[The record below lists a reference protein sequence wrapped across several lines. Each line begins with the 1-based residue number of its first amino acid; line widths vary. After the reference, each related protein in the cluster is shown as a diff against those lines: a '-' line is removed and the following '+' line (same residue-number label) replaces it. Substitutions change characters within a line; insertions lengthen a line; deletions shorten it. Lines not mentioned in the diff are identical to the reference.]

1 MIKDSGE
8 RTEFATGA
16 VRDMHA
22 GKGRNDLL
30 PLNAVMELAKHCEEG
45 AAKYGE
51 HNVDKGV
58 PFHSLADSAMRHLM
72 KYMLG
77 WDDENHIRAA
87 AWNIMWLLEQTV
99 TKPELNDL
107 YGWMNKQLSVPVPD
121 PQEIQPTVSK
131 SEQVEKLVDESA
143 EWDPLAEDLDPEG
156 PKKEPIAPDMKP
168 THIMDCKS
176 PIEVAEALA
185 STGGLEFSVR
195 PQDLK
200 TSFNRVADMKICKQ
214 CHTPFKPGSN
224 RAEYCSSTCRKAAKG
239 MMTIKCE
246 VCGREFRSADPD
258 KKTCTPVCRTKYQR
272 MQEDKVLVRQ
282 TRLRLEEQQGNVE
295 LTDAERNTMKGIL
308 IDKKCFRCGKK
319 FYVESE
325 RSWVYKQMIGAG
337 YKLMCSYRCLHE
349 FRKEHGYYATQSLFS

>member
-143 EWDPLAEDLDPEG
+143 EWDPLAENLDQDDPALTKDCAEN
-156 PKKEPIAPDMKP
+156 KVSQDENIAKPQDMK
-168 THIMDCKS
+168 T
-176 PIEVAEALA
+176 
-185 STGGLEFSVR
+185 SV
-195 PQDLK
+195 
-200 TSFNRVADMKICKQ
+200 NRVVAQKICKQ
-214 CHTPFKPGSN
+214 CHMPFKPNGN

-272 MQEDKVLVRQ
+272 MQVDKVLARQ
-282 TRLRLEEQQGNVE
+282 ARLRLEEQQGNVE